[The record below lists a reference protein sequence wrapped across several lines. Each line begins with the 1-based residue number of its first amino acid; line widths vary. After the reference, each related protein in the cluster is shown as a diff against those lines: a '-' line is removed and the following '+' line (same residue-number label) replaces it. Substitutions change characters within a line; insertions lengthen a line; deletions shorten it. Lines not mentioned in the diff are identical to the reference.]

1 MTIEWNVLCQLV
13 QKVLQKNTDIEKV
26 LIYLLG
32 MRKYTKYMHY
42 HPISTEK

>member
-1 MTIEWNVLCQLV
+1 MTIEWNVPCQLV
-13 QKVLQKNTDIEKV
+13 WKVLQKNIDIEKV

-32 MRKYTKYMHY
+32 MREYTKYMHD